1 MTGMLAPQRYRVA
14 EHAEFERVA
23 ADGGTR
29 KFHLGTFDQPQ
40 DH

>member
-1 MTGMLAPQRYRVA
+1 MLAPQRYCVA
-14 EHAEFERVA
+14 EHTEFEWVA

-29 KFHLGTFDQPQ
+29 EFHLGTFDQPQ